1 MSHEEGA
8 IHQLITGYPLFLDDP
23 WQSFIAT
30 MTARRSW
37 SPAVQDKS
45 RADATISH
53 HSLIGRSCWE
63 MASWSADAV
72 HP

>member
-1 MSHEEGA
+1 MSDEEGA

-45 RADATISH
+45 RADAPYHIT
-53 HSLIGRSCWE
+53 
-63 MASWSADAV
+63 A
-72 HP
+72 